1 MENKEQQNT
10 SIRFQNRFAFQGEA
24 EKRKT
29 FAAKTVK
36 AEYEEFEITAF
47 YAGNRKRKLSKD
59 YSLTDS
65 CRYRVYVT
73 NRNTKAR
80 TWFDC
85 STFQNGIQTEKDV
98 LEAFSF
104 FLTDAGFAL
113 SGYQAFCDECGCTA
127 RDGRNAYRLCQDTL
141 KKAEKLGID
150 RTRLS
155 YITEGIANII
165 F

>member
-10 SIRFQNRFAFQGEA
+10 SIRFQNCFAFKVAA

-47 YAGNRKRKLSKD
+47 YAGNRKRKLNKD
-59 YSLTDS
+59 YSLTGS
-65 CRYRVYVT
+65 CRYRVYVV
-73 NRNTKAR
+73 NQNTKAR
-80 TWFDC
+80 TWFEC
-85 STFQNGIQTEKDV
+85 SAFQNGIQTEKDV

-113 SGYQAFCDECGCTA
+113 SRYQSFCDECGCTA
-127 RDGRNAYRLCQDTL
+127 RDGRSAYRLCQDTL
-141 KKAEKLGID
+141 KKTEKLGID
-150 RTRLS
+150 KTRLS
-155 YITEGIANII
+155 YITESITNII